1 MNDKSFI
8 EEKIIDC
15 VVNNTIDNNWSKIQE
30 LSQGFSLGDL
40 TPLRSIIEIIVAG
53 VRNNNLDSQIDVL
66 KLKMLDADIP
76 QTELPALIAK
86 VKIKMGVEENT
97 TLSKVPNEKISN
109 TVSKVKAFVGVSMA
123 LLQNK
128 YTIAI
133 TLLVVLISS
142 LCFPVGFSSKLLLA
156 LCLSV
161 IYVLGL
167 ILTLYFNPQRV
178 KRYLFLSTII
188 IVLSVVF
195 TRFIFS

>member
-15 VVNNTIDNNWSKIQE
+15 VVNNSIDNNWSKIQE

-97 TLSKVPNEKISN
+97 TLSKVPSEKISN